1 MQRRFFIAGNWKMN
15 LNREQAMALAQ
26 GIANGMSPTEAEVA
40 VFPPYPYLDAV
51 RSVLDGG
58 SVLWGAQDMYHQGD
72 GAYTGEVSAPM
83 LQDLGCRYVILGHS
97 ERRHVLGESNELIGE
112 KVAVAIAAGL
122 PPILCVGETLSQR
135 EEGKT
140 QQVVF
145 EQLEAGLAG
154 VDSQNIGQLGI
165 AYEPVWAIGTGK
177 TASPEQAQQV
187 HADLRDWLDGRYN
200 TEIAAGIRI
209 QYGGSVK
216 PANAAELLA
225 QEDIDGALVGGASLQ
240 LDSFLAIISAAGLA

>member
-1 MQRRFFIAGNWKMN
+1 M
-15 LNREQAMALAQ
+15 
-26 GIANGMSPTEAEVA
+26 
-40 VFPPYPYLDAV
+40 
-51 RSVLDGG
+51 
-58 SVLWGAQDMYHQGD
+58 LWGAQDMYHQGD

-122 PPILCVGETLSQR
+122 PPIFCVGETLSQR

-187 HADLRDWLDGRYN
+187 HADLRDWLGGRYN